1 MQGPNGTGKSDR
13 QRPGDSNTKKQA
25 PHVRQARANKDIIP
39 PQASGYTLAS
49 YPHAHVTCFH
59 SHFIFQRCERQPKF
73 NGATSSCLSR
83 QTLLPLPKSRRQTGA
98 STIPAV
104 VAKALP

>member
-59 SHFIFQRCERQPKF
+59 SHFIFQRCERQHLEITQFTLTQEQKPLHLSVH
-73 NGATSSCLSR
+73 GAPRERPWLVSCEES
-83 QTLLPLPKSRRQTGA
+83 A
-98 STIPAV
+98 
-104 VAKALP
+104 

>member
-49 YPHAHVTCFH
+49 YPHAHVTRFH
-59 SHFIFQRCERQPKF
+59 SHFSFQRCERQRTREAQQVIERLT
-73 NGATSSCLSR
+73 GI
-83 QTLLPLPKSRRQTGA
+83 RRGLTQVRVFLKKNSAWDGG
-98 STIPAV
+98 
-104 VAKALP
+104 K